1 MDFALT
7 EQQEMIRKE
16 VATLARS
23 FSLDYWLEKDRKH
36 EYPWDFVKAFAR
48 AGWLGAIIPEA
59 YGGSGLGVTEAA
71 ILLHEICASGAG
83 TSGASPIHFYVF
95 PPMPVIKHGS
105 ERLKEKYL
113 PKIATGE
120 IVMSFGVTEPNVGS
134 DTSRIQTRA
143 VRQGDRWVVN
153 GRKVWNTNARNATH
167 ILLLARTDERDPG
180 KPLRNLTLFFTE
192 FDRSRITVQEIE
204 KLGRA
209 AVDSNEIFID
219 GLEIP
224 EENVVGEVGS
234 GFYHILDSLNPE
246 RVLTGIEAVGIG
258 RAALTR
264 AVEYAKQRI
273 VFDRPIGQNQAIAH
287 PLAMAWAKLEAAEA
301 MCLKAAWLFDHGQ
314 PCGARC
320 ASTRSRPSR
329 RRWCSTTSP
338 STCSACRRVTDTRA
352 RVRAADPHAPS
363 SYTVNST
370 RLSSGSRKYT
380 LVDGPRAHVRGPGP
394 ASGTTP
400 WRFSSAST
408 S

>member
-23 FSLDYWLEKDRKH
+23 FSLDYWLERDRKH

-71 ILLHEICASGAG
+71 LLLHEICAAGAG
-83 TSGASPIHFYVF
+83 TSGASPIHFYMF

-105 ERLKEKYL
+105 ETLKRKYL
-113 PKIATGE
+113 PRMATGE
-120 IVMSFGVTEPNVGS
+120 IVMSFGVTEPNVGT

-143 VRQGDRWVVN
+143 VKQGDRWLVN

-167 ILLLARTDERDPG
+167 ILLLARTAERDAK
-180 KPLRNLTLFFTE
+180 KPLKGLTLFFTE
-192 FDRSRITVQEIE
+192 FDRAKITVQEIE

-219 GLEIP
+219 ALEIP
-224 EENVVGEVGS
+224 DENVVGEPGN

-246 RVLTGIEAVGIG
+246 RVFTGIEAVGIG
-258 RAALTR
+258 RAALAR
-264 AVEYAKQRI
+264 GVEYAKQRI

-301 MCLKAAWLFDHGQ
+301 MCLKAAWLFDQGR
-314 PCGARC
+314 PCGAESN
-320 ASTRSRPSR
+320 A
-329 RRWCSTTSP
+329 
-338 STCSACRRVTDTRA
+338 AKLL
-352 RVRAADPHAPS
+352 AADAGFEACDVSLQTHGGYGYAKEFYVERLWREVRLYKIAPVS
-363 SYTVNST
+363 QQMVLNHLSEHVLGLPKSY
-370 RLSSGSRKYT
+370 
-380 LVDGPRAHVRGPGP
+380 
-394 ASGTTP
+394 
-400 WRFSSAST
+400 
-408 S
+408 

>member
-16 VATLARS
+16 VATLAGS

-36 EYPWDFVKAFAR
+36 EYAWDFVKAFAR
-48 AGWLGAIIPEA
+48 AGWLGAIIPEE

-71 ILLHEICASGAG
+71 IMLHEICAAGAG
-83 TSGASPIHFYVF
+83 TSGASPIHFYMF

-105 ERLKEKYL
+105 EPLKQKYL

-120 IVMSFGVTEPNVGS
+120 IVMASAVTEPNVGT

-143 VRQGDRWVVN
+143 VKQGDRWVVN

-167 ILLLARTDERDPG
+167 ILLLARTGERDPK
-180 KPLRNLTLFFTE
+180 KPLKNLTLFFTE
-192 FDRSRITVQEIE
+192 FDRAKITVQEIE

-224 EENVVGEVGS
+224 EDNVVGEVGS

-246 RVLTGIEAVGIG
+246 RVMTGIEAVGIG
-258 RAALTR
+258 RAALGR

-273 VFDRPIGQNQAIAH
+273 VFDRPFG
-287 PLAMAWAKLEAAEA
+287 
-301 MCLKAAWLFDHGQ
+301 HGQ
-314 PCGARC
+314 PCGAESNV
-320 ASTRSRPSR
+320 AKLLGAEAGFE
-329 RRWCSTTSP
+329 
-338 STCSACRRVTDTRA
+338 ACDVALQTHGGYGYAKEFYVERLWRE
-352 RVRAADPHAPS
+352 VRLYKIAPVS
-363 SYTVNST
+363 QEMVLNHLAEHVLGLPKSY
-370 RLSSGSRKYT
+370 
-380 LVDGPRAHVRGPGP
+380 
-394 ASGTTP
+394 
-400 WRFSSAST
+400 
-408 S
+408 